1 MSDIWKE
8 YSWLTIS
15 EAAAYLGVE
24 AKAIR
29 SWLKDVSLLA
39 LPSPEDGK
47 LRIPQV
53 FLVAAESEGDYRGP
67 LEVLRGTLILLRDGG
82 FSDAEAMNWML
93 SEDDSLGD
101 TPQMLCGRGA
111 RKLCAEWLGHW
122 LSS

>member
-82 FSDAEAMNWML
+82 FSDAEAMNWVL
-93 SEDDSLGD
+93 NEDDSLGD
-101 TPQMLCGRGA
+101 TPLNALRAGRKKAVRRVAGA
-111 RKLCAEWLGHW
+111 LAL
-122 LSS
+122 

>member
-1 MSDIWKE
+1 MSEIWKE
-8 YSWLTIS
+8 YNWLTIS

-53 FLVAAESEGDYRGP
+53 FLVADESEGGYSGP

-82 FSDAEAMNWML
+82 FSDAEAMNWIL

-101 TPQMLCGRGA
+101 TPLNALRAGRKKAVRRVAGA
-111 RKLCAEWLGHW
+111 LAL
-122 LSS
+122 